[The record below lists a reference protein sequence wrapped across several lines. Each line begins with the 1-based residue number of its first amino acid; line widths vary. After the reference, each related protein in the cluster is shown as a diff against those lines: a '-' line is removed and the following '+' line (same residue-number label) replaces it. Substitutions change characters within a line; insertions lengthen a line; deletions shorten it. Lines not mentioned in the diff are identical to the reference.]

1 MTEALITIAREYIED
16 ETAPYAISDTIIE
29 RIFNQS
35 RQSVYD
41 LFLLPEE
48 SGGRI
53 YDIGHKYLMNVTLT
67 TDGTTAIDA
76 DDYTL
81 DVFNGIITF
90 DSAPSTSVYATFTE
104 HDFYNA
110 VAEIWKYRAAKARF
124 SGDVKLGDEV
134 IPQDKYNREYCI
146 NKYWNFRVARTI
158 QAER

>member
-1 MTEALITIAREYIED
+1 MTEALITTAREYIED
-16 ETAPYAISDTIIE
+16 ETTPYAVSDTVIE
-29 RIFNQS
+29 RMLNMS

-48 SGGRI
+48 SGGTVYRVG
-53 YDIGHKYLMNVTLT
+53 YSYLMNVSLT
-67 TDGTTAIDA
+67 TNGTTAIST
-76 DDYTL
+76 DDYSI

-90 DSAPSTSVYATFTE
+90 DTAPSTSVYITFTT
-104 HDFYNA
+104 HDFFNA

-124 SGDVKLGDEV
+124 SGDVKLGDEI

-158 QAER
+158 QTER

>member
-16 ETAPYAISDTIIE
+16 ETSPYAISDTIIE

-67 TDGTTAIDA
+67 TDGTTAIGT

-146 NKYWNFRVARTI
+146 GKYWNFRVARTI